1 MVIEF
6 DKISSHSPI
15 WVFQSNKILDSLLV
29 RKIELDIIN
38 FLNNW
43 TSHNLEIKS
52 SYKILHGLFLI
63 ISVES
68 NFSNPSGCSIDKLIN
83 FIKKI
88 NQLYDIDFLNR
99 LNISYRDGNMVKLV
113 DIAGFKKLI
122 LEGTITSDTI
132 IFNNTL
138 NIKAELNENW
148 EIKASKSWCKKY
160 FYGKQN

>member
-15 WVFQSNKILDSLLV
+15 WGFQSNKILDSLLV
-29 RKIELDIIN
+29 TKIEVDIIN

-68 NFSNPSGCSIDKLIN
+68 NFSNPSGCSIDNLIN
-83 FIKKI
+83 FVKKI

-99 LNISYRDGNMVKLV
+99 LNISYRDENMVKLV

-122 LEGTITSDTI
+122 LEGTIKSDTI

-160 FYGKQN
+160 FYGKKN

>member
-15 WVFQSNKILDSLLV
+15 WVFQSNKTLGSLLV
-29 RKIELDIIN
+29 KKIEVDIIN

-52 SYKILHGLFLI
+52 SYKILHSLFLI

-83 FIKKI
+83 FVKKI
-88 NQLYDIDFLNR
+88 NQRYNIDFLNR
-99 LNISYRDGNMVKLV
+99 LNISYRHGSVVKVV
-113 DIAGFKKLI
+113 DMTQFKKLI
-122 LEGTITSDTI
+122 LDGIINLDTI
-132 IFNNTL
+132 IFNNMVNT
-138 NIKAELNENW
+138 KAELNENW
-148 EIKASKSWCKKY
+148 EIKASKSWHKKY
-160 FYGKQN
+160 FNDKQN

>member
-15 WVFQSNKILDSLLV
+15 WVFQSNKILDSLLIT
-29 RKIELDIIN
+29 KIELDIIN

-83 FIKKI
+83 FIKRLI
-88 NQLYDIDFLNR
+88 NC
-99 LNISYRDGNMVKLV
+99 MT
-113 DIAGFKKLI
+113 LI
-122 LEGTITSDTI
+122 
-132 IFNNTL
+132 F
-138 NIKAELNENW
+138 
-148 EIKASKSWCKKY
+148 
-160 FYGKQN
+160 